1 MDVLNV
7 TQVDFEAEVL
17 GSDVPV
23 LVDFWAPWCGPCK
36 MIAPAVEE
44 IAAEADGFKVV
55 KVNVDDESLLIRRYG
70 VQTIPT
76 LVVFENGEEKAR
88 SSGVIPKDKILE
100 LLR

>member
-44 IAAEADGFKVV
+44 ISAEADGFKVV